1 MFKKLFLAMLALLM
15 IAITANAA
23 PTDFASAIPSSLIP
37 AGFWSLVLLVFGL
50 VATIGGIVAGIGLMK
65 RSRN

>member
-1 MFKKLFLAMLALLM
+1 MKFLFSLLALLGL
-15 IAITANAA
+15 TAVSALAA
-23 PTDFASAIPSSLIP
+23 PTDFASAIPTSLIP
-37 AGFWSLVLLVFGL
+37 DGFWSLVLLVFGL

>member
-1 MFKKLFLAMLALLM
+1 MKKLVLLLFAIAMMAL
-15 IAITANAA
+15 TANAA

-37 AGFWSLVLLVFGL
+37 TGFWQLVLLVFGL
-50 VATIGGIVAGIGLMK
+50 VATIGGIVAGISLMK